1 MSSDDDDDHHDDLDF
16 GVCVGRTR
24 PPHCNGSSQ
33 GRREARSRGVRSFL
47 RLLAILLVV
56 SLASCRT
63 ALRRPPAP
71 TVSPSTPP
79 VQTEPDPDVSYE
91 PPSPA
96 VAAIIDSIR
105 AAVRDSIAAASGESI
120 QAAARREE
128 AAAAARRD
136 SIEAAEQ
143 ASIAEGLRR
152 DSIAAAA
159 RRDSI
164 EAAARDLAAAAAR
177 RDSAAAAARR
187 DSVAA
192 AARRDSVAA
201 VARRDSITAAFR
213 RDSVAAALQDS
224 LAAVTLRDS
233 IAAAIEEARAAAPVS
248 EDLDVLRNLGPSY
261 IPYDESPLPVWDTET
276 QANVTKALL
285 PVVRAESL
293 EARTR
298 AYFWLLIRADGT
310 VDQTVLQTSSGN
322 ASFDATAEVV
332 AKTLLFRPAMRAGR
346 AVPTWVVRN
355 VSLVM

>member
-1 MSSDDDDDHHDDLDF
+1 M
-16 GVCVGRTR
+16 
-24 PPHCNGSSQ
+24 
-33 GRREARSRGVRSFL
+33 

-63 ALRRPPAP
+63 ALRRPPGP

-79 VQTEPDPDVSYE
+79 AQTEPDPDVSYE

-105 AAVRDSIAAASGESI
+105 AAVRDSIAAASGESM

-164 EAAARDLAAAAAR
+164 EAAARASAAAAAR
-177 RDSAAAAARR
+177 RDSA
-187 DSVAA
+187 AA

-346 AVPTWVVRN
+346 AVPTWIVRN